1 MNRSKIHE
9 SRDTF
14 LKVKLPFAEFPRL
27 NEKKREREKENYPRI
42 PSENDKLGHQNR
54 VQNHLDRFEIG
65 PRRGWHAL
73 KDGKLPRRE
82 KTE

>member
-1 MNRSKIHE
+1 M
-9 SRDTF
+9 
-14 LKVKLPFAEFPRL
+14 KVKLPFAEFPRL
-27 NEKKREREKENYPRI
+27 NEKKKREKRKIILEFLPKTTSLVTR
-42 PSENDKLGHQNR
+42 R